1 MRKKRTKSKGV
12 LSYKKKRT
20 KTKAFSKK
28 KRISKS
34 NSQKKISR
42 SKMKKT
48 QTKKRIRSKRNKTNK
63 RSKKKK
69 RNVLLGGSSEDASD
83 DAADD
88 AAAKKETA
96 AIQEA
101 VQLRDAARAAAAA
114 AVEEQDILP
123 GAPSGGPPSGGPSRP
138 QSNTPTTEPVESVE
152 TEPVAEPVTPEVD
165 VGPVTPEEVE
175 LELDEGSVT
184 PEEVEPD
191 VGPEPEP
198 EANKAEDDAY
208 WIEKQRQEEEK
219 KLLAEE
225 QAAAEPG
232 PESPFESEWDKVRAS
247 AEPVVEAEPSQKVG
261 KPDIDAQAIP
271 PRPQLRSSRRAE
283 LGTPPTQ
290 RPRSH
295 NPIPH
300 NKPSVNELK
309 KTLTKLSNEYINE
322 QYQIIYNNSSLD
334 NKKEKLQEHNKQFI
348 INWIDTV
355 DVNPVYRKRG
365 EDELNEHLRRVREK
379 EIIEDQIAKI
389 DAPTDKGDDKSVEES
404 IGWRTRAKNTFTGW
418 KNPLRRG
425 RSVSPTEEAPAE
437 EAPAEEASDEE
448 ASELDNETVSPEG
461 VTLQVGGEEYG
472 GRGE

>member
-69 RNVLLGGSSEDASD
+69 RNVLLGGSSDD
-83 DAADD
+83 DAAVI
-88 AAAKKETA
+88 KETA
-96 AIQEA
+96 AIQKD

-114 AVEEQDILP
+114 AVEGQEILP
-123 GAPSGGPPSGGPSRP
+123 GQLDEPDAPPGGPSRP
-138 QSNTPTTEPVESVE
+138 QNTEQVESVE
-152 TEPVAEPVTPEVD
+152 PEPVAEPVTPV
-165 VGPVTPEEVE
+165 
-175 LELDEGSVT
+175 
-184 PEEVEPD
+184 EVEPD

-198 EANKAEDDAY
+198 EADPVLDEDY
-208 WIEKQRQEEEK
+208 LIEKEKQRRAEEK
-219 KLLAEE
+219 KRQAEE
-225 QAAAEPG
+225 QANLSAQQTRARTP
-232 PESPFESEWDKVRAS
+232 PTRVRT
-247 AEPVVEAEPSQKVG
+247 P
-261 KPDIDAQAIP
+261 P

-348 INWIDTV
+348 INWIDTSV
-355 DVNPVYRKRG
+355 DVNPFYRKRG
-365 EDELNEHLRRVREK
+365 EDELNEHLRRVGKKE

-404 IGWRTRAKNTFTGW
+404 IGWRTRAKNTLTGW
-418 KNPLRRG
+418 KNPWSRG

-437 EAPAEEASDEE
+437 EAPTEEASDEE
-448 ASELDNETVSPEG
+448 APASSASELDNETVAPEE

>member
-69 RNVLLGGSSEDASD
+69 RNVLLGGSSDD
-83 DAADD
+83 DAAVI
-88 AAAKKETA
+88 KETA

-114 AVEEQDILP
+114 AVEGQEILP
-123 GAPSGGPPSGGPSRP
+123 GQLDEPDAPPGGPSRP
-138 QSNTPTTEPVESVE
+138 QNTEQVESVE
-152 TEPVAEPVTPEVD
+152 PEPVAEPVTPV
-165 VGPVTPEEVE
+165 
-175 LELDEGSVT
+175 
-184 PEEVEPD
+184 EVEPD

-198 EANKAEDDAY
+198 EADPVLDEDY
-208 WIEKQRQEEEK
+208 LIEKEKQRRAEEK
-219 KLLAEE
+219 KRQAEEKILAKNKAIAEE
-225 QAAAEPG
+225 QANLSTPQTRARTPARQRRLLLKG
-232 PESPFESEWDKVRAS
+232 PSHLV
-247 AEPVVEAEPSQKVG
+247 
-261 KPDIDAQAIP
+261 
-271 PRPQLRSSRRAE
+271 PRR
-283 LGTPPTQ
+283 PT
-290 RPRSH
+290 RV
-295 NPIPH
+295 PH

-348 INWIDTV
+348 INWIDTSV
-355 DVNPVYRKRG
+355 DVNPFYRKRG
-365 EDELNEHLRRVREK
+365 EDELNENLRRVRKKE
-379 EIIEDQIAKI
+379 EIIEDQIATI

-404 IGWRTRAKNTFTGW
+404 IGWRTRAKNTFAGW
-418 KNPLRRG
+418 KIPLRRG

-437 EAPAEEASDEE
+437 EAPTEEASDEE
-448 ASELDNETVSPEG
+448 APASSASELDNETVAPEE